1 MSGPGRVAHPERIR
15 ARARAEKIP
24 RAQAGRPAAG
34 QPARSGDLLSDLL
47 ETAVI
52 KRAPSLLKPE
62 SSRPSGRAPF
72 KVGQPGRRRRAS
84 LMPVMKKLFAAKG
97 EPAPDWRVPVMAM
110 GTTPEGPSRSQP
122 ADRFFKDLTGVGGLD
137 MQGLLEAHWITGG
150 VPRISLATG
159 NRFAEHKLW
168 SNFQYR

>member
-24 RAQAGRPAAG
+24 RARAGRPAAG

-62 SSRPSGRAPF
+62 SSRPSGRAPS

-84 LMPVMKKLFAAKG
+84 LMPVMKKLFAPKG
-97 EPAPDWRVPVMAM
+97 EPAPDWRRS
-110 GTTPEGPSRSQP
+110 GHGDGDQPEGPSRSQP
-122 ADRFFKDLTGVGGLD
+122 ADRFFQGCDRRGGLD

>member
-97 EPAPDWRVPVMAM
+97 EPARLESSGHGD
-110 GTTPEGPSRSQP
+110 GDQPEGPSRSQL
-122 ADRFFKDLTGVGGLD
+122 ADRFFKDVTGVGASTCRGF
-137 MQGLLEAHWITGG
+137 WR
-150 VPRISLATG
+150 RIGSRGASPASVWQQAIDLRNINYGATF
-159 NRFAEHKLW
+159 NTVK
-168 SNFQYR
+168 